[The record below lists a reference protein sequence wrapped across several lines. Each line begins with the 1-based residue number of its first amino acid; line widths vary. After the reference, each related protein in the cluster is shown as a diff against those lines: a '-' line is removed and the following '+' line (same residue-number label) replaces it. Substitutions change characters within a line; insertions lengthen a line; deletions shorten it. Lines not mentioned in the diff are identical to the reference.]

1 MNPMS
6 IRDAL
11 NSTPRESFANSEPL
25 SVVGICLDEETWT
38 VLKLFAE
45 SAPLIKLRSHFSEYA
60 AQDSDSVIDWLGS
73 PPPDICIIDFDRDR
87 RRAAQAAENIRS
99 AAPETALFAI
109 SSDAQPDLII
119 QAMRSGCSEYL
130 LKPMGRE
137 QLLNAVARVG
147 GRRRERAQPFK
158 AQVLAFMG
166 AKGGCGVT
174 SLVTQLGALLANSF
188 GKKTLVVDLHPDFGD
203 AALYLGL
210 TKYRYHFFELVE
222 NTDRLDAE
230 LLQSFL
236 ARHPS
241 GLELI
246 PAPEGTDAPRRILP
260 GAVAQTFDF
269 LRMRYEY
276 ILVDMAPG
284 LSDENLE
291 MIRHC
296 DQLHVVTVAE
306 VSALRNVVRHCDYL
320 TRKEIPRERFRVVL
334 NRHQKR
340 SLISD
345 SEIEKTINQ
354 KIFWKVPNQYAH
366 VVKAINGGD
375 PIAQLST
382 SEVTRN
388 LRELAFFLGAKAA
401 GGEKEKDK
409 RKEGS
414 GFLGLLGRS

>member
-6 IRDAL
+6 IRDSL
-11 NSTPRESFANSEPL
+11 NTTPRENFSTSEPL
-25 SVVGICLDEETWT
+25 SVVGVCLDEETWT

-45 SAPLIKLRSHFSEYA
+45 SAPLIRLRSHISEYRVKETESA
-60 AQDSDSVIDWLGS
+60 TDWLGTPS
-73 PPPDICIIDFDRDR
+73 PDICIIDFDRDR
-87 RRAAQAAENIRS
+87 RKASQAAENIHS
-99 AAPETALFAI
+99 AAPETALFAV
-109 SSDAQPDLII
+109 SSDSQPDLII

-147 GRRRERAQPFK
+147 GRRRERLQPFK

-188 GKKTLVVDLHPDFGD
+188 SKKTLIVDLHPDFGD
-203 AALYLGL
+203 SALYLGL

-222 NTDRLDAE
+222 NNDRLDAE
-230 LLQSFL
+230 LLSSFL
-236 ARHPS
+236 ARHSS

-246 PAPEGTDAPRRILP
+246 PAPEGNDTTRRILP
-260 GAVAQTFDF
+260 GAIAQTFDF

-296 DQLHVVTVAE
+296 DQLQVVTVAE
-306 VSALRNVVRHCDYL
+306 VSALRNVVRHFDYL

-340 SLISD
+340 ALISEA
-345 SEIEKTINQ
+345 EIEKTLGQ
-354 KIFWKVPNQYAH
+354 KLFWKVPNQYAH

-375 PIAQLST
+375 PIALLSS

-388 LRELAFFLGAKAA
+388 LRDLASTLGVKTA
-401 GGEKEKDK
+401 GGEKK
-409 RKEGS
+409 KESS
-414 GFLGLLGRS
+414 GLRGLLGR

>member
-11 NSTPRESFANSEPL
+11 NNPPRESFSSSEPL
-25 SVVGICLDEETWT
+25 SVVGVCLDEGTWT
-38 VLKLFAE
+38 VLKQFAE
-45 SAPLIKLRSHFSEYA
+45 SAPLIKLRSHISEYR
-60 AQDSDSVIDWLGS
+60 AQDTDAVTDWLGN
-73 PPPDICIIDFDRDR
+73 PPPDICIVDFDRDR
-87 RRAAQAAENIRS
+87 RLAAAAAEMIHS
-99 AAPETALFAI
+99 AAPETAIFAV
-109 SSDAQPDLII
+109 SADAQPDLII

-137 QLLNAVARVG
+137 QLLNSVARVG
-147 GRRRERAQPFK
+147 GRRRERLQPFK

-174 SLVTQLGALLANSF
+174 SLVTQLGALLANTLS
-188 GKKTLVVDLHPDFGD
+188 KKTLVVDLHPDFGD

-210 TKYRYHFFELVE
+210 TRYKYHFFELVE
-222 NTDRLDAE
+222 NNDRLDAE
-230 LLQSFL
+230 LLNSFL
-236 ARHPS
+236 ARHSS

-246 PAPEGTDAPRRILP
+246 PAPEGNDAPRRILP

-269 LRMRYEY
+269 LKMRYDY

-296 DQLHVVTVAE
+296 DQLHVITVAE
-306 VSALRNVVRHCDYL
+306 VSALRNVVRHFDYL

-340 SLISD
+340 GLISD
-345 SEIEKTINQ
+345 GEIEKTIGQ

-375 PIAQLST
+375 PIALISS
-382 SEVTRN
+382 SEVTKN
-388 LRELAFFLGAKAA
+388 LKEMASALGAKPGA
-401 GGEKEKDK
+401 GEKK
-409 RKEGS
+409 KEGS
-414 GFLGLLGRS
+414 GFLGLLGR

>member
-1 MNPMS
+1 MKPMS
-6 IRDAL
+6 IRDEL
-11 NSTPRESFANSEPL
+11 NSSPRESFSTSEPL
-25 SVVGICLDEETWT
+25 SVVGVCLDEETWT
-38 VLKLFAE
+38 VLKVFAD
-45 SAPLIKLRSHFSEYA
+45 SAPLIRLRSHVSEYRV
-60 AQDSDSVIDWLGS
+60 QDTDSVLEWMGT
-73 PPPDICIIDFDRDR
+73 PTPDICIVDFDRDR
-87 RRAAQAAENIRS
+87 RKASQAAENVHS
-99 AAPETALFAI
+99 VAPETAIFAV

-130 LKPMGRE
+130 LKPIGRE

-147 GRRRERAQPFK
+147 GRRRERLQPFK

-188 GKKTLVVDLHPDFGD
+188 SKKTLIVDLHPDFGD
-203 AALYLGL
+203 SALYLGL

-222 NTDRLDAE
+222 NNDRLDAE
-230 LLQSFL
+230 LLSSFL
-236 ARHPS
+236 ARHSS

-246 PAPEGTDAPRRILP
+246 PAPEGNDSARRILP
-260 GAVAQTFDF
+260 GAIAQTFDF

-296 DQLHVVTVAE
+296 DQLQVVTVAE
-306 VSALRNVVRHCDYL
+306 VSALRNVVRHFDYL
-320 TRKEIPRERFRVVL
+320 TRKEIPRERFRVIL

-340 SLISD
+340 ALISEG
-345 SEIEKTINQ
+345 EIEKTLGQ
-354 KIFWKVPNQYAH
+354 KLFWKVPNQYAH

-375 PIAQLST
+375 PIALLS
-382 SEVTRN
+382 SSDVTRN
-388 LRELAFFLGAKAA
+388 LRDLASTLGVKTA
-401 GGEKEKDK
+401 GGEKK
-409 RKEGS
+409 KEGS
-414 GFLGLLGRS
+414 GLLGLLGR

>member
-6 IRDAL
+6 IRDAI
-11 NSTPRESFANSEPL
+11 NTTPRESFSTSEPL
-25 SVVGICLDEETWT
+25 SVVGVCLDEETWT
-38 VLKLFAE
+38 VLKVFAE
-45 SAPLIKLRSHFSEYA
+45 SAPLIRLRSHISEYRV
-60 AQDSDSVIDWLGS
+60 QDTDSVTDWLGS
-73 PPPDICIIDFDRDR
+73 PAPDICIIDFDRDR
-87 RRAAQAAENIRS
+87 RKAAQAAENIHS
-99 AAPETALFAI
+99 SAPETALFAI

-147 GRRRERAQPFK
+147 GRRRERLQPFK

-174 SLVTQLGALLANSF
+174 SLVTQLGALLASSYS
-188 GKKTLVVDLHPDFGD
+188 KKTLIVDLHSDFGD

-222 NTDRLDAE
+222 NNDRLDAE

-236 ARHPS
+236 ARHSS

-246 PAPEGTDAPRRILP
+246 PAPEGNDAPRRILP

-269 LRMRYEY
+269 LRMRYDY

-296 DQLHVVTVAE
+296 DQLHVITVSE
-306 VSALRNVVRHCDYL
+306 VSALRNVVRHFDYL

-340 SLISD
+340 ALISD
-345 SEIEKTINQ
+345 SEIEKTIGQ

-375 PIAQLST
+375 PIALLSS

-388 LRELAFFLGAKAA
+388 LKEMAATLGAKP
-401 GGEKEKDK
+401 GSGTEKK
-409 RKEGS
+409 KENS
-414 GFLGLLGRS
+414 GFLGLLGR

>member
-6 IRDAL
+6 IRDAT
-11 NSTPRESFANSEPL
+11 NSSARESFSTSEPL
-25 SVVGICLDEETWT
+25 SVVGVCLDEETWA
-38 VLKLFAE
+38 VLKQFAE
-45 SAPLIKLRSHFSEYA
+45 SAPLIKLRSHISEYRV
-60 AQDSDSVIDWLGS
+60 QDSDSPSEWMGN
-73 PPPDICIIDFDRDR
+73 PPPDICLVDFDRDR
-87 RRAAQAAENIRS
+87 RKAAQVAENIHS
-99 AAPETALFAI
+99 AAPECAIFAV
-109 SSDAQPDLII
+109 SADAQPDLII

-130 LKPMGRE
+130 LKTVGKE

-147 GRRRERAQPFK
+147 GRRRERTQPFK

-188 GKKTLVVDLHPDFGD
+188 SKKALIVDLHPDFGD

-222 NTDRLDAE
+222 NNDRLDAE

-236 ARHPS
+236 ARHSS

-246 PAPEGTDAPRRILP
+246 PAPEGNDAPRRILP

-269 LRMRYEY
+269 LRMRYDY

-296 DQLHVVTVAE
+296 DQLQVVTVAE
-306 VSALRNVVRHCDYL
+306 VSALRNVVRHFDYL

-340 SLISD
+340 ALISD
-345 SEIEKTINQ
+345 SEIEKTLGQ

-375 PIAQLST
+375 PIALLS
-382 SEVTRN
+382 SSDVTRN
-388 LRELAFFLGAKAA
+388 LRELASILGAKPSS
-401 GGEKEKDK
+401 GEKK
-409 RKEGS
+409 KESS

>member
-11 NSTPRESFANSEPL
+11 NGSPRESFSTNEPL
-25 SVVGICLDEETWT
+25 SVVGVCLDEETWT
-38 VLKLFAE
+38 ILRVFSE
-45 SAPLIKLRSHFSEYA
+45 SAPLIKLRSHISEYRV
-60 AQDSDSVIDWLGS
+60 QETDSVSDWLGS

-87 RRAAQAAENIRS
+87 RKAAQTAENIHS
-99 AAPETALFAI
+99 GAPETALFAV
-109 SSDAQPDLII
+109 STDAQPDLII
-119 QAMRSGCSEYL
+119 QSMRSGCSEYL
-130 LKPMGRE
+130 LKPIGRE

-147 GRRRERAQPFK
+147 GRRKERTQAFK
-158 AQVLAFMG
+158 AQVLAFIG

-188 GKKTLVVDLHPDFGD
+188 SKRTLVVDLHPDFGD

-222 NTDRLDAE
+222 NTDRLDGE

-236 ARHPS
+236 AHHSS
-241 GLELI
+241 GLEVI
-246 PAPEGTDAPRRILP
+246 PAPEGTDVPRRILP

-269 LRMRYEY
+269 LRARYDY

-291 MIRHC
+291 MVRHC
-296 DQLHVVTVAE
+296 DQLHMIAIAE
-306 VSALRNVVRHCDYL
+306 VSALRNVVRHFEYL

-345 SEIEKTINQ
+345 GEIEKTLGQ
-354 KIFWKVPNQYAH
+354 KIYWKVPNQYAH
-366 VVKAINGGD
+366 VVKVINGGD
-375 PIAQLST
+375 PIASLSS
-382 SEVTRN
+382 SEVIRN
-388 LRELAFFLGAKAA
+388 LKELASFLGAKP
-401 GGEKEKDK
+401 GNVEK
-409 RKEGS
+409 RKLRVPWSS
-414 GFLGLLGRS
+414 G

>member
-6 IRDAL
+6 IRDTM
-11 NSTPRESFANSEPL
+11 NSSPRESFSTSEPL
-25 SVVGICLDEETWT
+25 SVVGVCLDEETWT
-38 VLKLFAE
+38 VLKVFAE
-45 SAPLIKLRSHFSEYA
+45 SAPLIRLRSHISEYRVQETDSA
-60 AQDSDSVIDWLGS
+60 ADWLGS
-73 PPPDICIIDFDRDR
+73 PSPDICIIDFDRDR
-87 RRAAQAAENIRS
+87 RKAALAAENIHS
-99 AAPETALFAI
+99 AAPDTALFAV
-109 SSDAQPDLII
+109 SSDSQPDLII

-147 GRRRERAQPFK
+147 GRRRERLQPFK

-174 SLVTQLGALLANSF
+174 SLVTQLGALLANSLS
-188 GKKTLVVDLHPDFGD
+188 KKTLIVDMHPDFGD

-210 TKYRYHFFELVE
+210 TKYKYHFFELME
-222 NTDRLDAE
+222 NNDRLDAE

-236 ARHPS
+236 ARHSS

-246 PAPEGTDAPRRILP
+246 PAPEGNDTTRRILP
-260 GAVAQTFDF
+260 GAVSQTFDF
-269 LRMRYEY
+269 LRMRYDY

-296 DQLHVVTVAE
+296 DQLQVITVAE
-306 VSALRNVVRHCDYL
+306 VSALRNVVRHFDYL
-320 TRKEIPRERFRVVL
+320 TRKEIPRERFRVIL

-345 SEIEKTINQ
+345 SEIEKTLGQ

-375 PIAQLST
+375 PIALLS
-382 SEVTRN
+382 SSDVTKN
-388 LRELAFFLGAKAA
+388 LKDLASSLGVKSTPA
-401 GGEKEKDK
+401 EKK
-409 RKEGS
+409 KESS
-414 GFLGLLGRS
+414 GFFGLLGR

>member
-1 MNPMS
+1 MSAMTSKNPAQAS
-6 IRDAL
+6 
-11 NSTPRESFANSEPL
+11 SRESIPPSEPL
-25 SVVGICLDEETWT
+25 SVVSICLDKETWGI
-38 VLKLFAE
+38 LKLFADSTPVVRLQKHLSDYRMDDRE
-45 SAPLIKLRSHFSEYA
+45 SVLEWVG
-60 AQDSDSVIDWLGS
+60 D
-73 PPPDICIIDFDRDR
+73 PPPDICLLDFDSDR
-87 RRAAQAAENIRS
+87 RSAAMVAERIH
-99 AAPETALFAI
+99 ADAPETAIFAV
-109 SSDAQPDLII
+109 SAQSQPDLII

-130 LKPMGRE
+130 LKPLDPE

-147 GRRRERAQPFK
+147 GRRREKKESDRGQMS
-158 AQVLAFMG
+158 AFIG

-174 SLVTQLGALLANSF
+174 TLVTQLGASLAGYCSR
-188 GKKTLVVDLHPDFGD
+188 KTLVVDLHPDFGD
-203 AALYLGL
+203 AALYLGM

-230 LLQSFL
+230 LLQSFI
-236 ARHPS
+236 ARHSS

-246 PAPEGTDAPRRILP
+246 PAPEGNDAPRRILP

-269 LRMRYEY
+269 LRMRYDF

-306 VSALRNVVRHCDYL
+306 VSALRNVVRHLDYL

-340 SLISD
+340 SLIGD
-345 SEIEKTINQ
+345 GEIEKTIGQ

-375 PIAQLST
+375 PIAHIAS
-382 SEVTRN
+382 SEVTKN
-388 LRELAFFLGAKAA
+388 LKELAASMGVKPSAT
-401 GGEKEKDK
+401 EKK
-409 RKEGS
+409 KESS
-414 GFLGLLGRS
+414 G

>member
-6 IRDAL
+6 IHDSL
-11 NSTPRESFANSEPL
+11 NSSARENFSTGDPL
-25 SVVGICLDEETWT
+25 SVVGVCLDEETWT

-45 SAPLIKLRSHFSEYA
+45 SAPLIKLRSHLAEYRVEET
-60 AQDSDSVIDWLGS
+60 DSPVEWLGN
-73 PPPDICIIDFDRDR
+73 PAPDICIVDFDRDR

-99 AAPETALFAI
+99 AVPDIAIFAV

-137 QLLNAVARVG
+137 QLLNTVARVG
-147 GRRRERAQPFK
+147 GRRKERLQPFK

-174 SLVTQLGALLANSF
+174 SVVTQLGAMLANSF
-188 GKKTLVVDLHPDFGD
+188 SKKTLIVDLHPDFGD
-203 AALYLGL
+203 TALYLGL
-210 TKYRYHFFELVE
+210 TKYKYHFFELVE
-222 NTDRLDAE
+222 NNDRLDAE
-230 LLQSFL
+230 LLNSFL
-236 ARHPS
+236 ARHSS

-246 PAPEGTDAPRRILP
+246 PAPEGNDAPRRILP
-260 GAVAQTFDF
+260 GAVSQTFDF
-269 LRMRYEY
+269 LKMRYDY

-306 VSALRNVVRHCDYL
+306 VSALRNVVRHFDYL
-320 TRKEIPRERFRVVL
+320 TRKEIPRERFRVIL

-340 SLISD
+340 SLIGD
-345 SEIEKTINQ
+345 SEIEKTLNQ

-375 PIAQLST
+375 PIALLS
-382 SEVTRN
+382 SSDVTKN
-388 LRELAFFLGAKAA
+388 LKDLASLLGAKPTP
-401 GGEKEKDK
+401 EKK
-409 RKEGS
+409 REGS
-414 GFLGLLGRS
+414 GFLGLLGR

>member
-6 IRDAL
+6 IRDTI
-11 NSTPRESFANSEPL
+11 NSSPRESFSTSEPL
-25 SVVGICLDEETWT
+25 SVVGVCLDEETWT

-45 SAPLIKLRSHFSEYA
+45 SAPLIRLRSHVSEYRV
-60 AQDSDSVIDWLGS
+60 QETDSSAEWLGS
-73 PPPDICIIDFDRDR
+73 PSPDICIVDFDRDR
-87 RRAAQAAENIRS
+87 RKAAQAAEMIHS
-99 AAPETALFAI
+99 AAPDTALFAV

-147 GRRRERAQPFK
+147 GRRKERLQPFK

-174 SLVTQLGALLANSF
+174 SLVTQLGALLANSLS
-188 GKKTLVVDLHPDFGD
+188 KKTLVVDLHPDFGD

-210 TKYRYHFFELVE
+210 TKYKYHFFELME
-222 NTDRLDAE
+222 NNDRLDAE
-230 LLQSFL
+230 FLQSFL

-241 GLELI
+241 GLGLI
-246 PAPEGTDAPRRILP
+246 PAPEGSDMQRRILP
-260 GAVAQTFDF
+260 GAVSQTLDF
-269 LRMRYEY
+269 LRLRYEY

-306 VSALRNVVRHCDYL
+306 VSALRNVVRHFDYL
-320 TRKEIPRERFRVVL
+320 TRKEIPRERFRVIL

-340 SLISD
+340 ALISEG
-345 SEIEKTINQ
+345 EIEKTLGQ

-375 PIAQLST
+375 PIALLS
-382 SEVTRN
+382 SSDVTRN
-388 LRELAFFLGAKAA
+388 LRDLANTLGVKT
-401 GGEKEKDK
+401 GGEKK
-409 RKEGS
+409 KESS
-414 GFLGLLGRS
+414 GFLGLLGR

>member
-1 MNPMS
+1 MKPMS
-6 IRDAL
+6 IRDEL
-11 NSTPRESFANSEPL
+11 NSSPRESFSTSEPL
-25 SVVGICLDEETWT
+25 SVVGVCLDEETWT
-38 VLKLFAE
+38 VLKVFAD
-45 SAPLIKLRSHFSEYA
+45 SAPLIRLRSHVSEYR
-60 AQDSDSVIDWLGS
+60 AQDIDSVLEWMGT
-73 PPPDICIIDFDRDR
+73 PTPDICIVDFDRDR
-87 RRAAQAAENIRS
+87 RKAAMAAEIIHS
-99 AAPETALFAI
+99 AAPETAIFAV

-130 LKPMGRE
+130 LKPIGRE

-147 GRRRERAQPFK
+147 GRRRERLQPFR

-174 SLVTQLGALLANSF
+174 SLVTQLGALLANSC
-188 GKKTLVVDLHPDFGD
+188 GKKTLVVDLHADFGD

-222 NTDRLDAE
+222 NNDRLDAE

-236 ARHPS
+236 ARHSS

-246 PAPEGTDAPRRILP
+246 PAPEGNDTQRRILP

-269 LRMRYEY
+269 LRGRYDY

-291 MIRHC
+291 LIRHC

-306 VSALRNVVRHCDYL
+306 VSALRNVVRHFDYL

-345 SEIEKTINQ
+345 SEIEKTIGQ

-375 PIAQLST
+375 PIATLS
-382 SEVTRN
+382 SSDVTRN
-388 LRELAFFLGAKAA
+388 LRELATSLGAKATTPVK
-401 GGEKEKDK
+401 KES
-409 RKEGS
+409 S
-414 GFLGLLGRS
+414 GFLGLLGR

>member
-6 IRDAL
+6 IRDDV
-11 NSTPRESFANSEPL
+11 NSSPRESFSNSEPL
-25 SVVGICLDEETWT
+25 SVVGVCLDEETWT
-38 VLKLFAE
+38 VLKNFSE
-45 SAPLIKLRSHFSEYA
+45 SAPLIKLRSHLSEYRT
-60 AQDSDSVIDWLGS
+60 QENDSPAEWLGT
-73 PPPDICIIDFDRDR
+73 PAPDICIVDFDRDR
-87 RRAAQAAENIRS
+87 RKAALVAENIRS
-99 AAPETALFAI
+99 AVPEIAIFAV

-130 LKPMGRE
+130 LKPIGRE

-147 GRRRERAQPFK
+147 GRRKERTQTARAQT
-158 AQVLAFMG
+158 LAFMG

-174 SLVTQLGALLANSF
+174 SLVTQLGALLASSL

-222 NTDRLDAE
+222 NNDRLDSD

-236 ARHPS
+236 NKHSS

-246 PAPEGTDAPRRILP
+246 PAPEGNDTARRILP

-269 LRMRYEY
+269 LRSRYDY

-306 VSALRNVVRHCDYL
+306 VSALRNVVRHFDYL
-320 TRKEIPRERFRVVL
+320 TRKEIPRERFRVIL

-340 SLISD
+340 SLIGD
-345 SEIEKTINQ
+345 SEIEKTLNQ
-354 KIFWKVPNQYAH
+354 KIYWKVPNQYAH

-375 PIAQLST
+375 PIALLS
-382 SEVTRN
+382 SSDVTKN
-388 LRELAFFLGAKAA
+388 LKELASSLGVRPNQA
-401 GGEKEKDK
+401 EKK
-409 RKEGS
+409 KEGS
-414 GFLGLLGRS
+414 GFFGLLGR

>member
-6 IRDAL
+6 IREAL
-11 NSTPRESFANSEPL
+11 NSSPRESFSVSEPL
-25 SVVGICLDEETWT
+25 SVVGVCLDEETWR
-38 VLKLFAE
+38 VVKQFAE
-45 SAPLIKLRSHFSEYA
+45 SAPLIRLRSHLSEYRV
-60 AQDSDSVIDWLGS
+60 QDTESATDWLGA
-73 PPPDICIIDFDRDR
+73 PAPDICIVDFDRDR
-87 RRAAQAAENIRS
+87 RKAATAAESVHS
-99 AAPETALFAI
+99 AAPETAIFAV

-147 GRRRERAQPFK
+147 GRRKERTQPFK

-174 SLVTQLGALLANSF
+174 SLVTQLGALLASSLS
-188 GKKTLVVDLHPDFGD
+188 KKTLILDLHVDFGD
-203 AALYLGL
+203 TALYLGL

-222 NTDRLDAE
+222 NNERLDAE

-236 ARHPS
+236 ARHSS

-246 PAPEGTDAPRRILP
+246 PAPEGNDQPRRILP
-260 GAVAQTFDF
+260 GAVAQTVDF
-269 LRMRYEY
+269 LRMRYDY
-276 ILVDMAPG
+276 ILVDMPPG

-296 DQLHVVTVAE
+296 DQLHMVTVAE
-306 VSALRNVVRHCDYL
+306 VSALRNVVRHLDYL
-320 TRKEIPRERFRVVL
+320 TRKEIPRERFRVIL

-340 SLISD
+340 SLIAD
-345 SEIEKTINQ
+345 SEIEKTIGQ
-354 KIFWKVPNQYAH
+354 RIFWKVPNQYAH

-375 PIAQLST
+375 PVAHLSS
-382 SEVTRN
+382 SEVAKN
-388 LRELAFFLGAKAA
+388 LKELAAILGAKSGA
-401 GGEKEKDK
+401 GEKK
-409 RKEGS
+409 KESS

>member
-11 NSTPRESFANSEPL
+11 NNPPRESFSSSEPL
-25 SVVGICLDEETWT
+25 SVVGVCLDEETWT
-38 VLKLFAE
+38 VLKQFAE
-45 SAPLIKLRSHFSEYA
+45 SAPLIKLRTHVSEYRV
-60 AQDSDSVIDWLGS
+60 QDTDAVTDWLGD
-73 PPPDICIIDFDRDR
+73 PPPDICIVDFDRDR
-87 RRAAQAAENIRS
+87 RRAAAAAELIHS
-99 AAPETALFAI
+99 AAPETAIFAV
-109 SSDAQPDLII
+109 STDAQPDLII

-137 QLLNAVARVG
+137 QLLNSVARVG
-147 GRRRERAQPFK
+147 GRRRERLQPFK

-174 SLVTQLGALLANSF
+174 SLVTQLGALLANSLS
-188 GKKTLVVDLHPDFGD
+188 KKTLVVDLHPDFGD

-210 TKYRYHFFELVE
+210 TKYKYHFFELVE
-222 NTDRLDAE
+222 NNDRLDAE
-230 LLQSFL
+230 LLNSFL
-236 ARHPS
+236 ARHSS

-246 PAPEGTDAPRRILP
+246 PAPEGNDAPRRILP

-269 LRMRYEY
+269 LRMRYDY

-306 VSALRNVVRHCDYL
+306 VSALRTVVRNFDYL
-320 TRKEIPRERFRVVL
+320 TSKEIPQERFRVIL
-334 NRHQKR
+334 TRHQKR
-340 SLISD
+340 GLISD
-345 SEIEKTINQ
+345 GEIEKTIGQ

-375 PIAQLST
+375 PIALISS
-382 SEVTRN
+382 SEVTKN
-388 LRELAFFLGAKAA
+388 LKEMASTLGAKPGAA
-401 GGEKEKDK
+401 EKK
-409 RKEGS
+409 KESS
-414 GFLGLLGRS
+414 GFLGLLGR

>member
-1 MNPMS
+1 MSAMS
-6 IRDAL
+6 IRDTM
-11 NSTPRESFANSEPL
+11 NSSPRDGFSGSDSL
-25 SVVGICLDEETWT
+25 SVVGVCLDEETWT
-38 VLKLFAE
+38 VLKLFSE
-45 SAPLIKLRSHFSEYA
+45 SAPLIKLRSHLSEYRVQEA
-60 AQDSDSVIDWLGS
+60 ESPSDWFGD
-73 PPPDICIIDFDRDR
+73 PAPDICMIDFDRDR
-87 RRAAQAAENIRS
+87 KKAAIAAEIIHG
-99 AAPETALFAI
+99 AVPETAIFAV
-109 SSDAQPDLII
+109 SSDPQPNFII
-119 QAMRSGCSEYL
+119 EAMRAGCSEYL
-130 LKPMGRE
+130 MKPVGRE

-147 GRRRERAQPFK
+147 GRRRERVQTNK

-174 SLVTQLGALLANSF
+174 SLVTQLGALFANSYS
-188 GKKTLVVDLHPDFGD
+188 KRTLIVDLHADFGD

-236 ARHPS
+236 AHHSS
-241 GLELI
+241 GLDLI
-246 PAPEGTDAPRRILP
+246 PAPEGNDAPRRILP
-260 GAVAQTFDF
+260 GSIAQTFEF
-269 LRMRYEY
+269 LRLRYDY
-276 ILVDMAPG
+276 ILVDMGPG

-306 VSALRNVVRHCDYL
+306 VSALRNVVRHFDYL

-340 SLISD
+340 SLITD
-345 SEIEKTINQ
+345 GEIEKTLGQ
-354 KIFWKVPNQYAH
+354 RIFWKVPNQYAH

-375 PIAQLST
+375 PIALLSS

-388 LRELAFFLGAKAA
+388 LKELASLIGAKPPAA
-401 GGEKEKDK
+401 EKK
-409 RKEGS
+409 REGS

>member
-11 NSTPRESFANSEPL
+11 NNSPRESFSASEPL
-25 SVVGICLDEETWT
+25 SVVGVCLDEETWT
-38 VLKLFAE
+38 VVKQFAE
-45 SAPLIKLRSHFSEYA
+45 SAPLIKLRSHISEYR
-60 AQDSDSVIDWLGS
+60 AQEHDSGAEWLGD
-73 PPPDICIIDFDRDR
+73 PPADICLVDFDRDR
-87 RRAAQAAENIRS
+87 RRAAAAAENIHS
-99 AAPETALFAI
+99 AAPETAIFAV

-137 QLLNAVARVG
+137 QLLNSVARVG
-147 GRRRERAQPFK
+147 GRRRERLQPFK

-188 GKKTLVVDLHPDFGD
+188 SKKTLVVDLHPDFGD

-222 NTDRLDAE
+222 NNDRLDAE
-230 LLQSFL
+230 LLQSFI
-236 ARHPS
+236 AKHSS
-241 GLELI
+241 GVDLI
-246 PAPEGTDAPRRILP
+246 PAPEGNDAPRRILP
-260 GAVAQTFDF
+260 GAIAQTFDF
-269 LRMRYEY
+269 LKMRYDY

-296 DQLHVVTVAE
+296 DQLHVITVSE
-306 VSALRNVVRHCDYL
+306 VSALRNVVRHFDYL

-340 SLISD
+340 GLISD
-345 SEIEKTINQ
+345 GEIEKTIGQ
-354 KIFWKVPNQYAH
+354 RIFWKVPNQYAH

-375 PIAQLST
+375 PIALIS
-382 SEVTRN
+382 SSDVTRN
-388 LRELAFFLGAKAA
+388 LKDLASTLGAKPGTA
-401 GGEKEKDK
+401 EKK
-409 RKEGS
+409 KES
-414 GFLGLLGRS
+414 TGFLGLLGR

>member
-11 NSTPRESFANSEPL
+11 NNSPRESFSASEPL
-25 SVVGICLDEETWT
+25 SVVGVCLDEGTWT
-38 VLKLFAE
+38 VLKQFAE
-45 SAPLIKLRSHFSEYA
+45 SAPLIRLRSHLSEYRV
-60 AQDSDSVIDWLGS
+60 QDTESATDWLGT
-73 PPPDICIIDFDRDR
+73 PAPDICIVDFDRDR
-87 RRAAQAAENIRS
+87 RRAALAAESIHS
-99 AAPETALFAI
+99 AAPETAVFAV
-109 SSDAQPDLII
+109 STDAQPDLII

-147 GRRRERAQPFK
+147 GRRKERLQPFK

-174 SLVTQLGALLANSF
+174 SVVTQLGAMLANSF
-188 GKKTLVVDLHPDFGD
+188 SKKTLVVDLHPDFGD
-203 AALYLGL
+203 TALYLGL

-222 NTDRLDAE
+222 NNDRLDAE

-236 ARHPS
+236 AHHSS
-241 GLELI
+241 GLDLI
-246 PAPEGTDAPRRILP
+246 PAPEGNDAPRRILP
-260 GAVAQTFDF
+260 GAVAQTFEF
-269 LRMRYEY
+269 LRMRYDF

-296 DQLHVVTVAE
+296 DQLHMVTVSE
-306 VSALRNVVRHCDYL
+306 VSALRNVVRHLDYL

-340 SLISD
+340 ALIGD
-345 SEIEKTINQ
+345 SEIEKTIGQ
-354 KIFWKVPNQYAH
+354 KIYWKVPNQYAH

-375 PIAQLST
+375 PVAQLS
-382 SEVTRN
+382 SSDVTKN
-388 LRELAFFLGAKAA
+388 LRDLASHLGARPAS
-401 GGEKEKDK
+401 GEKK
-409 RKEGS
+409 KESS

>member
-11 NSTPRESFANSEPL
+11 NNSPRDTFTTSEPL
-25 SVVGICLDEETWT
+25 SVVGVCLDENTWT
-38 VLKLFAE
+38 VLKQFAD
-45 SAPLIKLRSHFSEYA
+45 SAPLVRLRSHLSEYRV
-60 AQDSDSVIDWLGS
+60 QDTDSANDWLGT
-73 PPPDICIIDFDRDR
+73 PAPDICIVDFDRDR
-87 RRAAQAAENIRS
+87 RRAALAAESIHS
-99 AAPETALFAI
+99 AAPETAVFAV
-109 SSDAQPDLII
+109 STDAQPDLII

-147 GRRRERAQPFK
+147 GRRKERLQPFK

-174 SLVTQLGALLANSF
+174 SVVTQLGAMLANSF
-188 GKKTLVVDLHPDFGD
+188 SKKTLIVDLHPDFGD
-203 AALYLGL
+203 TALYLGL

-222 NTDRLDAE
+222 NNDRLDAE

-236 ARHPS
+236 AHHSS
-241 GLELI
+241 GLDLI
-246 PAPEGTDAPRRILP
+246 PAPEGNDAPRRILP
-260 GAVAQTFDF
+260 GAVAQTFEF
-269 LRMRYEY
+269 LRMRYDF

-296 DQLHVVTVAE
+296 DQLHMVTVSE
-306 VSALRNVVRHCDYL
+306 VSALRNVVRHLDYL

-340 SLISD
+340 ALIGD
-345 SEIEKTINQ
+345 GEIEKTIGQ
-354 KIFWKVPNQYAH
+354 KIYWKVPNQYAH

-375 PIAQLST
+375 PVAQLS
-382 SEVTRN
+382 SSDVTKN
-388 LRELAFFLGAKAA
+388 LRDLASNLGAKPAP
-401 GGEKEKDK
+401 GEKK
-409 RKEGS
+409 KESS
-414 GFLGLLGRS
+414 GFLGLLGR

>member
-11 NSTPRESFANSEPL
+11 NNSPRENFSGSEPL
-25 SVVGICLDEETWT
+25 SVVGVCLDEETWT

-45 SAPLIKLRSHFSEYA
+45 SAPLIKLRSHISEYRI
-60 AQDSDSVIDWLGS
+60 QETDSPSDWFGA
-73 PPPDICIIDFDRDR
+73 PAPDVCMIDFDRDR
-87 RRAAQAAENIRS
+87 RKAAQAAEIIHS
-99 AAPETALFAI
+99 SSPETALFAV
-109 SSDAQPDLII
+109 SSDPQPNFII
-119 QAMRSGCSEYL
+119 DAMRAGCSEYL
-130 LKPMGRE
+130 LKPVGRE

-147 GRRRERAQPFK
+147 GRRRERVQSNK

-174 SLVTQLGALLANSF
+174 SLVTQLGALLANSYS
-188 GKKTLVVDLHPDFGD
+188 KRTLIVDLHADFGD

-222 NTDRLDAE
+222 NTERLDAE

-236 ARHPS
+236 ARHSS
-241 GLELI
+241 GLDLI
-246 PAPEGTDAPRRILP
+246 PAPEGNDTPRRILP
-260 GAVAQTFDF
+260 GSIAQTFEF
-269 LRMRYEY
+269 LRMRYDY

-284 LSDENLE
+284 LGEENLE

-296 DQLHVVTVAE
+296 DQLHVITVAE
-306 VSALRNVVRHCDYL
+306 VSALRNVVRHFDYL

-345 SEIEKTINQ
+345 SEIEKTLGQ

-375 PIAQLST
+375 PIALLSS
-382 SEVTRN
+382 SEVTKN
-388 LRELAFFLGAKAA
+388 LKELASNIGARPSPAA
-401 GGEKEKDK
+401 EKK
-409 RKEGS
+409 RESS
-414 GFLGLLGRS
+414 GFLGLLGR

>member
-11 NSTPRESFANSEPL
+11 NNSPRESFSISEPL
-25 SVVGICLDEETWT
+25 SVVGVCLDEDTWL
-38 VLKLFAE
+38 VLKQFAE
-45 SAPLIKLRSHFSEYA
+45 SAPLVRLRSHLSEYRV
-60 AQDSDSVIDWLGS
+60 QDTESANDWLGT
-73 PPPDICIIDFDRDR
+73 PPPDICIVNFDRDR
-87 RRAAQAAENIRS
+87 RRAALAAESIHS
-99 AAPETALFAI
+99 AAPETAVFAV
-109 SSDAQPDLII
+109 STDAQPDLII

-147 GRRRERAQPFK
+147 GRRKERLQPFK
-158 AQVLAFMG
+158 AQLLAFMG

-174 SLVTQLGALLANSF
+174 SVVTQLGAMLANSF
-188 GKKTLVVDLHPDFGD
+188 SKKTLIVDLHPDFGD

-210 TKYRYHFFELVE
+210 TKYRYHFFELME
-222 NTDRLDAE
+222 NNDRLDAE
-230 LLQSFL
+230 LLQSFV
-236 ARHPS
+236 AHHSS
-241 GLELI
+241 GLDLI
-246 PAPEGTDAPRRILP
+246 PAPEGNDAPRRILP
-260 GAVAQTFDF
+260 GAVAQTFEF
-269 LRMRYEY
+269 LRMRYDF

-296 DQLHVVTVAE
+296 DQLHVVTVSE
-306 VSALRNVVRHCDYL
+306 VSALRNVVRHLDYL

-340 SLISD
+340 ALISD
-345 SEIEKTINQ
+345 GEIEKTIGQ

-375 PIAQLST
+375 PVAQLS
-382 SEVTRN
+382 SSDVTKN
-388 LRELAFFLGAKAA
+388 LRELASSLGAKPTP
-401 GGEKEKDK
+401 EKK
-409 RKEGS
+409 KESS

>member
-6 IRDAL
+6 IRDAI
-11 NSTPRESFANSEPL
+11 NSSQRESFSTSEPL
-25 SVVGICLDEETWT
+25 SVVGVCLDEETWT
-38 VLKLFAE
+38 VLKVFAE
-45 SAPLIKLRSHFSEYA
+45 SAPLIRLRSHVSEYRI
-60 AQDSDSVIDWLGS
+60 QETDSASDWLGS
-73 PPPDICIIDFDRDR
+73 PSPDICIVDFDRDR
-87 RRAAQAAENIRS
+87 RKAAQAAEIIHS
-99 AAPETALFAI
+99 AAPETALFAV

-119 QAMRSGCSEYL
+119 QAMRCGCSEYL

-147 GRRRERAQPFK
+147 GRRRERLQPFK

-174 SLVTQLGALLANSF
+174 SLVTQLGALLASSYS
-188 GKKTLVVDLHPDFGD
+188 KKTLVVDMHPDFGD

-230 LLQSFL
+230 LLSSFL
-236 ARHPS
+236 ARHSS
-241 GLELI
+241 GAELI
-246 PAPEGTDAPRRILP
+246 PAPEGNDSPRRILP

-269 LRMRYEY
+269 LRLRYEF
-276 ILVDMAPG
+276 ILVDMPPG

-306 VSALRNVVRHCDYL
+306 VSASRNVVRHFDYL
-320 TRKEIPRERFRVVL
+320 TRKEIPRDRFRVIL

-340 SLISD
+340 ALISE
-345 SEIEKTINQ
+345 SEIEKTLGQ
-354 KIFWKVPNQYAH
+354 KLFWKVPNQYAH

-375 PIAQLST
+375 PIATLS
-382 SEVTRN
+382 SSDVTRN
-388 LRELAFFLGAKAA
+388 LRELASSLGAKAPST
-401 GGEKEKDK
+401 EKK
-409 RKEGS
+409 KESS

>member
-11 NSTPRESFANSEPL
+11 NNSPRESFSSSEPL
-25 SVVGICLDEETWT
+25 SVVGVCLDDETWT
-38 VLKLFAE
+38 VLKQFAE
-45 SAPLIKLRSHFSEYA
+45 SAPLIKLRSHMSEYRV
-60 AQDSDSVIDWLGS
+60 QDTDSVSDWLGN
-73 PPPDICIIDFDRDR
+73 PPPDICIVDFDRDR
-87 RRAAQAAENIRS
+87 RLAATASEMIHS
-99 AAPETALFAI
+99 AAPETAIFAV

-137 QLLNAVARVG
+137 QLLNSVARVG
-147 GRRRERAQPFK
+147 GRRRERLQPFK

-174 SLVTQLGALLANSF
+174 SLVTQLGALLANSLS
-188 GKKTLVVDLHPDFGD
+188 KKTLVVDLHPDFGD

-210 TKYRYHFFELVE
+210 TKYKYHFFELVE
-222 NTDRLDAE
+222 NNDRLDAE
-230 LLQSFL
+230 LLNSFL
-236 ARHPS
+236 ARHSS

-246 PAPEGTDAPRRILP
+246 PAPEGNDAPRRILP

-269 LRMRYEY
+269 LKMRYDY

-296 DQLHVVTVAE
+296 DQLHVITVAE
-306 VSALRNVVRHCDYL
+306 VSALRNVVRHFDYL

-340 SLISD
+340 GLISD
-345 SEIEKTINQ
+345 GEIEKTIGQ

-375 PIAQLST
+375 PIALISS
-382 SEVTRN
+382 SEVTKN
-388 LRELAFFLGAKAA
+388 LKEMASTLGARPAA
-401 GGEKEKDK
+401 TEKK
-409 RKEGS
+409 KESS
-414 GFLGLLGRS
+414 GFLGLLGR

>member
-11 NSTPRESFANSEPL
+11 NSSPRDSFSTSEPL
-25 SVVGICLDEETWT
+25 SVIGVCLDEETWG

-45 SAPLIKLRSHFSEYA
+45 SAPLIKLRSHISEYRTDET
-60 AQDSDSVIDWLGS
+60 DSPTEWFGK
-73 PPPDICIIDFDRDR
+73 PAPDICIIDFDRDR
-87 RRAAQAAENIRS
+87 RKAALAAENIHS
-99 AAPETALFAI
+99 AAPETALFAV
-109 SSDAQPDLII
+109 SADPQPDLII

-130 LKPMGRE
+130 LKPVGRE

-147 GRRRERAQPFK
+147 GRRRERLQPNK
-158 AQVLAFMG
+158 AQVFAFMG

-174 SLVTQLGALLANSF
+174 SLVTQLGALLANSYS
-188 GKKTLVVDLHPDFGD
+188 KKSLIVDLHPDFGD

-230 LLQSFL
+230 LLQSFI
-236 ARHPS
+236 AHHSS
-241 GLELI
+241 GLDLI
-246 PAPEGTDAPRRILP
+246 PAPEGNDSPRRILP
-260 GAVAQTFDF
+260 GAIAQTFDF
-269 LRMRYEY
+269 LKMRYEY

-296 DQLHVVTVAE
+296 DQLHVITVAE
-306 VSALRNVVRHCDYL
+306 VSALRNVVRHLDYL

-345 SEIEKTINQ
+345 SDIEKTIGQ
-354 KIFWKVPNQYAH
+354 KIFWRVPNQYAH

-375 PIAQLST
+375 PIAQLS
-382 SEVTRN
+382 SSDVTKN
-388 LRELAFFLGAKAA
+388 LKELASTLGAKPMAT
-401 GGEKEKDK
+401 EKK
-409 RKEGS
+409 KENS

>member
-1 MNPMS
+1 M
-6 IRDAL
+6 
-11 NSTPRESFANSEPL
+11 
-25 SVVGICLDEETWT
+25 
-38 VLKLFAE
+38 
-45 SAPLIKLRSHFSEYA
+45 
-60 AQDSDSVIDWLGS
+60 QDSDSPGEWLGN
-73 PPPDICIIDFDRDR
+73 PPPDICLIDFDRDR
-87 RRAAQAAENIRS
+87 RKAAQAAENIHS
-99 AAPETALFAI
+99 AAPECAIFAV
-109 SSDAQPDLII
+109 SADAQPDLII

-130 LKPMGRE
+130 LKTVGKE

-147 GRRRERAQPFK
+147 GRRRERTQPFK

-188 GKKTLVVDLHPDFGD
+188 SKKTLIVDLHPDFGD

-222 NTDRLDAE
+222 NNDRLDAE

-236 ARHPS
+236 ARHSS

-246 PAPEGTDAPRRILP
+246 PAPEGNDAPRRILP

-269 LRMRYEY
+269 LRMRYDY

-296 DQLHVVTVAE
+296 DQLQVVTVAE
-306 VSALRNVVRHCDYL
+306 VSALRNVVRHFDYL

-340 SLISD
+340 ALISD
-345 SEIEKTINQ
+345 SEIEKTLGQ

-375 PIAQLST
+375 PIALLS
-382 SEVTRN
+382 SSDVTKN
-388 LRELAFFLGAKAA
+388 LKELASILGARPSS
-401 GGEKEKDK
+401 GEKK
-409 RKEGS
+409 KESS

>member
-6 IRDAL
+6 IRDAI
-11 NSTPRESFANSEPL
+11 NSSPRENFSTSEPL
-25 SVVGICLDEETWT
+25 SVVGVCLDEETWT
-38 VLKLFAE
+38 VLKQFAE
-45 SAPLIKLRSHFSEYA
+45 SAPLIRLRSHLSEYRV
-60 AQDSDSVIDWLGS
+60 QDTDSANDWLGK
-73 PPPDICIIDFDRDR
+73 PAPDICIVDFDRDR
-87 RRAAQAAENIRS
+87 RRAALAAESIHS
-99 AAPETALFAI
+99 AAPETAVFAV

-130 LKPMGRE
+130 LKPMGKE

-147 GRRRERAQPFK
+147 GRRKERLQPFK

-174 SLVTQLGALLANSF
+174 SVVTQLGAMLANSF
-188 GKKTLVVDLHPDFGD
+188 SKKTLIVDLHPDFGD

-222 NTDRLDAE
+222 NNDRLDAE

-236 ARHPS
+236 ARHSS
-241 GLELI
+241 GLDLI
-246 PAPEGTDAPRRILP
+246 PAPEGNDTPRRILP
-260 GAVAQTFDF
+260 GAVAQTLDF
-269 LRMRYEY
+269 LRMRYDF

-306 VSALRNVVRHCDYL
+306 VSALRNVVRHLDYL

-340 SLISD
+340 ALISD
-345 SEIEKTINQ
+345 GEIEKTIAQ

-375 PIAQLST
+375 PVAQLS
-382 SEVTRN
+382 SSDVTKN
-388 LRELAFFLGAKAA
+388 LRDLASSLGAKPA
-401 GGEKEKDK
+401 GAGKKKES
-409 RKEGS
+409 S